1 MLRESERRMDAA
13 QPGQLEIH
21 FGGEIVPFPSGQG
34 VPKRRRRA
42 CPCRCVLEKTAVLR
56 RALEYLSAEELD
68 QLASRLAFLRAR
80 SAARS

>member
-21 FGGEIVPFPSGQG
+21 FGGEIIPFPAAG
-34 VPKRRRRA
+34 KARRRRTK

>member
-1 MLRESERRMDAA
+1 MDAA
-13 QPGQLEIH
+13 QPGQLEMH
-21 FGGEIVPFPSGQG
+21 FGGEIIPFPASAGRA
-34 VPKRRRRA
+34 RRRRA

-68 QLASRLAFLRAR
+68 QLAVRLAFLRAR